1 LTYKPNLYLIVKN
14 TMSQKTI
21 IIAMVAVLFGLFSGG
36 AIVYQ
41 FTNKSNKQILNN
53 TTLSSSS
60 SLQSEQN
67 SEKSSASSIS
77 TVTSSSTTE
86 SSKEV
91 SKPKIEGTKFLGWI
105 GSMETEVYLNFD
117 KDKVAGK
124 YYNNI
129 DKKWFDLSGS
139 YNANPDKTSGIIQL
153 DEFDNGL
160 VTGKMYFSGIDNP
173 NIFNETDSQ
182 KQVFN
187 NNNYGVSAGNYYNKT
202 FTKLIGIYT
211 DVKNNPNDIYIYSN
225 ETDYK
230 NVQPITKTLTYFK
243 ADGDSIFLNDGA
255 NYYFTNES
263 WKLPKDLKQG
273 DKIKVTGKLR
283 NYNMIKYFTIKE
295 NPYEGQQTNQGFF
308 QITKAEKV

>member
-1 LTYKPNLYLIVKN
+1 
-14 TMSQKTI
+14 MSQKTI
-21 IIAMVAVLFGLFSGG
+21 IIAMIAVLFGLFSGG

-41 FTNKSNKQILNN
+41 FTNKSNKQIANN
-53 TTLSSSS
+53 TSSSNS
-60 SLQSEQN
+60 SYMQSEQN
-67 SEKSSASSIS
+67 SEKNIISSSSVKSSNSSA
-77 TVTSSSTTE
+77 E
-86 SSKEV
+86 SSKDT

-105 GSMETEVYLNFD
+105 GSMDTEVYLNFD
-117 KDKVAGK
+117 KDKITGK

-129 DKKWFDLSGS
+129 DKKWFDLGGS
-139 YNANPDKTSGIIQL
+139 YTANPDKTSGTIQL
-153 DEFDNGL
+153 DEFDGGL

-173 NIFNETDSQ
+173 NIFNEADSQ

-187 NNNYGVSAGNYYNKT
+187 NYVYGVSAGNYYNKT
-202 FTKLIGIYT
+202 FTKLIGVYT

-225 ETDYK
+225 EADFK

-243 ADGDSIFLNDGA
+243 TDGDSVFLNDGN
-255 NYYFTNES
+255 NYYFTNEL

-295 NPYEGQQTNQGFF
+295 NPFEGQQTNQGFF
-308 QITKAEKV
+308 QITKVEKI

>member
-1 LTYKPNLYLIVKN
+1 
-14 TMSQKTI
+14 MSQKTI

-41 FTNKSNKQILNN
+41 FTNKSNKPIASNVSSPSSSSLLSQQVSEKSS
-53 TTLSSSS
+53 LSSSS
-60 SLQSEQN
+60 LVVS
-67 SEKSSASSIS
+67 
-77 TVTSSSTTE
+77 SSSTD
-86 SSKEV
+86 SSKEDT
-91 SKPKIEGTKFLGWI
+91 KPKIEGTKFLGWI
-105 GSMETEVYLNFD
+105 GSMETEVYLNFN
-117 KDKVAGK
+117 KDKITGK

-129 DKKWFDLSGS
+129 DKKWFDLGGS
-139 YNANPDKTSGIIQL
+139 YNANPDKTSGTIQL

-160 VTGKMYFSGIDNP
+160 VTGKIYFSGIENP

-182 KQVFN
+182 KQNIN
-187 NNNYGVSAGNYYNKT
+187 NNFYGVSAGVYYNKT
-202 FTKLIGIYT
+202 FSKLIGTYT
-211 DVKNNPNDIYIYSN
+211 DVKNNFNDIYIYSS

-263 WKLPKDLKQG
+263 WKLPKDLKLG

-295 NPYEGQQTNQGFF
+295 DPFEGQQTNQGFF
-308 QITKAEKV
+308 QITKAEKL

>member
-1 LTYKPNLYLIVKN
+1 
-14 TMSQKTI
+14 MSQKTI

-41 FTNKSNKQILNN
+41 FTNKSNKPIASNVSSPSSSSLLSQQVSEKSS
-53 TTLSSSS
+53 LSSSS
-60 SLQSEQN
+60 SVVS
-67 SEKSSASSIS
+67 
-77 TVTSSSTTE
+77 SSSTD
-86 SSKEV
+86 SSKEDT
-91 SKPKIEGTKFLGWI
+91 KPKIEGTKFLGWI
-105 GSMETEVYLNFD
+105 GSMETEVYLNFN
-117 KDKVAGK
+117 KDKITGK

-129 DKKWFDLSGS
+129 DKKWFDLGGS
-139 YNANPDKTSGIIQL
+139 YNANPDKTSGTIQL

-160 VTGKMYFSGIDNP
+160 VTGKIYFSGIENP

-182 KQVFN
+182 KQNIN
-187 NNNYGVSAGNYYNKT
+187 NNFYGVSAGVYYNKT
-202 FTKLIGIYT
+202 FSKLIGTYT
-211 DVKNNPNDIYIYSN
+211 DVKNNFNDIYIYSS

-263 WKLPKDLKQG
+263 WKLPKDLKLG

-295 NPYEGQQTNQGFF
+295 DPFEGQQTNQGFF
-308 QITKAEKV
+308 QITKAEKL

>member
-1 LTYKPNLYLIVKN
+1 
-14 TMSQKTI
+14 MSQKTI
-21 IIAMVAVLFGLFSGG
+21 IIAMVAILFGLFSGG

-41 FTNKSNKQILNN
+41 FTNKSNKQVNN
-53 TTLSSSS
+53 AETSSSS
-60 SLQSEQN
+60 SSAQSEQI
-67 SEKSSASSIS
+67 SEKSNLSS
-77 TVTSSSTTE
+77 VNSSSATVSSPISE
-86 SSKEV
+86 SSKD
-91 SKPKIEGTKFLGWI
+91 SQKPKIEGTKFLGWI

-117 KDKVAGK
+117 KDKITGK

-139 YNANPDKTSGIIQL
+139 YTANPDKTSGTVQL
-153 DEFDNGL
+153 DEFDGGL

-173 NIFNETDSQ
+173 NIFNEADSQ

-187 NNNYGVSAGNYYNKT
+187 YNTTYGVSAGNYYNKT

-225 ETDYK
+225 EADFK
-230 NVQPITKTLTYFK
+230 NVQPITKTLSYFK
-243 ADGDSIFLNDGA
+243 ADGDSVFLNDGA

-263 WKLPKDLKQG
+263 WKLPKDIKQG
-273 DKIKVTGKLR
+273 DRIKVTGKLR

-308 QITKAEKV
+308 QITKAEKL